1 MVRSETGANQNIAWI
16 MNRQARRQAKRT
28 RRGVSG
34 RASSALLAAAVSAHE
49 SGQFDDAIATY
60 QDVLKREPRNTDA
73 MHFLGLAHDALGQR
87 ALGMPMLE
95 KSVRLAPRSAAY
107 RNNLA
112 AVLLKGGEYHN
123 AMEHARVALR
133 LEPDLEA
140 ASVNLGIGLS
150 RSGDAEAAQQQHRST
165 LQRNPQNLDAR
176 IGLASALVELD
187 NVEEALAEVNKALA
201 VAHDHSEALRISG
214 QALRSSGKRTEA
226 AQQIYKAVAADPRNT
241 LARVDLANVKRELGL
256 WREAIADFQFA
267 ALLQPE
273 NPAHRV
279 REALVFPIIC
289 ESREEIAEARLHSMG
304 LIGELSAEG
313 VEIDD
318 PLNQIGQ
325 TSFYMAY
332 HGLNDRVAQ
341 EALARF
347 YGQACPALLFEA
359 PHCAAGIS
367 SISGNIAQD
376 GSVRG
381 AAEKIRIGIVS
392 RHFGDHATTWTFSRM
407 FRNFPG
413 SEFEFVFLSFG
424 QTFSSDW
431 HDGWAAPGREIKLPP
446 RDLWRAQQIVAD
458 AELDVLYYP
467 DIGMEP
473 STYFLAFA
481 RLAPLQIAAG
491 GHPVTTGIQNI
502 DCFVSHDVLE
512 PPGAQAHYNEEL
524 IVFPEL
530 LHSFPR
536 TMPAEGGDLRQELGL
551 ESDEVIYLCPQSL
564 FKFHPDFDALACAI
578 LEGDPQGVLVL
589 FEGMFD
595 SWHELLQQRFE
606 KSMPECAGR
615 VHFLTRRAKDNFFS
629 ALRDADVILDTVH
642 FGGGNTSYQAM
653 GLGKP
658 VVTLP
663 GEYNRGRATSYF
675 YSLMGIDACVAS
687 DEADYVRIALE
698 LGRDKVLRQS
708 VGTQIKERSDILFRD
723 APGADQLAGFIS
735 DRLGYRA

>member
-1 MVRSETGANQNIAWI
+1 

-267 ALLQPE
+267 A
-273 NPAHRV
+273 
-279 REALVFPIIC
+279 
-289 ESREEIAEARLHSMG
+289 
-304 LIGELSAEG
+304 
-313 VEIDD
+313 
-318 PLNQIGQ
+318 
-325 TSFYMAY
+325 
-332 HGLNDRVAQ
+332 
-341 EALARF
+341 
-347 YGQACPALLFEA
+347 
-359 PHCAAGIS
+359 
-367 SISGNIAQD
+367 
-376 GSVRG
+376 
-381 AAEKIRIGIVS
+381 
-392 RHFGDHATTWTFSRM
+392 
-407 FRNFPG
+407 
-413 SEFEFVFLSFG
+413 
-424 QTFSSDW
+424 
-431 HDGWAAPGREIKLPP
+431 
-446 RDLWRAQQIVAD
+446 
-458 AELDVLYYP
+458 
-467 DIGMEP
+467 
-473 STYFLAFA
+473 
-481 RLAPLQIAAG
+481 
-491 GHPVTTGIQNI
+491 
-502 DCFVSHDVLE
+502 
-512 PPGAQAHYNEEL
+512 
-524 IVFPEL
+524 
-530 LHSFPR
+530 
-536 TMPAEGGDLRQELGL
+536 
-551 ESDEVIYLCPQSL
+551 
-564 FKFHPDFDALACAI
+564 
-578 LEGDPQGVLVL
+578 
-589 FEGMFD
+589 
-595 SWHELLQQRFE
+595 
-606 KSMPECAGR
+606 
-615 VHFLTRRAKDNFFS
+615 
-629 ALRDADVILDTVH
+629 
-642 FGGGNTSYQAM
+642 
-653 GLGKP
+653 
-658 VVTLP
+658 
-663 GEYNRGRATSYF
+663 
-675 YSLMGIDACVAS
+675 
-687 DEADYVRIALE
+687 
-698 LGRDKVLRQS
+698 
-708 VGTQIKERSDILFRD
+708 
-723 APGADQLAGFIS
+723 
-735 DRLGYRA
+735 